1 MRNGQHFRGGV
12 VKLTGLSQSG
22 TWPSGNPRLYLRRKG
37 HKALPMPNAPK
48 DSPIFLAAYV
58 EAMEGKTKP
67 ALPAH
72 APGTLGA
79 SVVAYLGSPE
89 WQALA
94 DGTRR
99 SRRPHLDEIAQKYGA
114 AKTSEV
120 RQAHVRKA
128 LSDHTAHAGNN
139 RLRAWK
145 ALFAWLYQRGDI
157 ETNPLASLAK
167 RAGAKSDGFPAWS
180 RADLAK
186 FREHWPHDTP
196 QRLALEL
203 MYRSCA
209 AMGDA
214 CTLGRANIK
223 NGWLEYTRRKSGTL
237 AVVPWSSA
245 PPWFEWTGD
254 LERCFAAQGEHM
266 IWMVTAQGKPRSPK
280 AASQWFARACRE
292 AGLADDRSAHGL
304 RKLRGAMMREN
315 GAVVDQRKP
324 ILGHETD
331 QESEKYAK
339 SADAR
344 VVILGR
350 NFSNSP

>member
-1 MRNGQHFRGGV
+1 MRNRQHFRGGF

-37 HKALPMPNAPK
+37 HKAIPMPDAPK
-48 DSPIFLAAYV
+48 GSPLFLAAYV
-58 EAMEGKTKP
+58 EAADGQTKP
-67 ALPAH
+67 ALPKH
-72 APGTLGA
+72 PTGTLGA
-79 SVVAYLGSPE
+79 SVVAYLGSDE
-89 WQALA
+89 WLALA

-114 AKTSEV
+114 AKTVEV

-128 LSDHTAHAGNN
+128 LSAYPAHPANN

-145 ALFAWLYQRGDI
+145 ALFKWLYDHGAI
-157 ETNPLASLAK
+157 EDNPIASLSK
-167 RAGAKSDGFPAWS
+167 RAGAKTGGFRAWS
-180 RADLAK
+180 RDDLAK
-186 FREHWPHDTP
+186 FRQHWAHDTP
-196 QRLALEL
+196 QRLAMEL

-214 CTLGRANIK
+214 CRLGKANVR
-223 NGWLEYTRRKSGTL
+223 NGWLEYRRQKSGSL
-237 AVVPWSSA
+237 AVIPWASA
-245 PPWFEWTGD
+245 PAWFEWTDD
-254 LERCFAAQGEHM
+254 LERCIVAQGEHM
-266 IWMVTAQGKPRSPK
+266 VWMVTAQGKPRSPK
-280 AASQWFARACRE
+280 AASQWFARACRA
-292 AGLADDRSAHGL
+292 AGLADDLSAHGI

-315 GAVVDQRKP
+315 GATVDQRKP

-331 QESEKYAK
+331 QESENYAK

-350 NFSNSP
+350 GFSNSP